1 MATFRHRPQRYIRD
15 FVTLVTTI
23 MIYDL
28 FDDDPSFELV
38 GVLRCTRRVCVTI
51 QDCVMSTENL
61 DRERECECTVVQISK
76 CVQWYKYQ
84 NDRTSYFLNDR
95 QRVQINFPSLKRS
108 SAKGTGRQRVRCAL
122 RILCL
127 LFKEHYS

>member
-15 FVTLVTTI
+15 FVTLVTMI

-38 GVLRCTRRVCVTI
+38 GVLRSTRRVCVTI

-61 DRERECECTVVQISK
+61 ERMYRYVYSGTDQNAIGRTHRPNNIPTQHPDR
-76 CVQWYKYQ
+76 
-84 NDRTSYFLNDR
+84 
-95 QRVQINFPSLKRS
+95 PSTMEGLDEELMV
-108 SAKGTGRQRVRCAL
+108 AP
-122 RILCL
+122 
-127 LFKEHYS
+127 H

>member
-15 FVTLVTTI
+15 FVTLVTMI

-38 GVLRCTRRVCVTI
+38 GVLRSTRRVCVTI

-61 DRERECECTVVQISK
+61 ERMYRYVYSGTDQNAIGRNRPNEHHTEIDPQ
-76 CVQWYKYQ
+76 QWKGWM
-84 NDRTSYFLNDR
+84 R
-95 QRVQINFPSLKRS
+95 SLWS
-108 SAKGTGRQRVRCAL
+108 L
-122 RILCL
+122 HFDI
-127 LFKEHYS
+127 